1 MRGLSVLM
9 LDKAEFP
16 RDKPCGGAVSV
27 RGANALDFDLAPVVE
42 RTITDAKFTWRRKLE
57 CFRSSSG
64 VITYMTQ
71 RRHLDTFL
79 AERAVDAGVAF
90 RQRENLRSV
99 ERGRD
104 HVAVRAGG
112 HTYRGRALVVADGA
126 NGVAAKMA
134 GIQTDF
140 LRGIA
145 LEGNISPKGAF
156 PATWEKAIGIDFG
169 GLPGRV
175 RLGIPQ
181 GRPFEHRSRRLESTS
196 ARDCA
201 PPSPGSW
208 SLTGSIPPTF
218 GVYADIICRYATAT
232 RSWLTATC
240 CSVGDAAGVLD
251 PLTGEGIYGALWT
264 GKAAAANIRDYLD
277 GKTCGLDGYREQVER
292 QLLPDL
298 NVSRRLHDIFHM
310 WPSLFLGIERGTST
324 LWPAIERLL
333 QGESH
338 YLAVARDLGRI
349 WPLFGAHLRLHP
361 YEPTFAPDVGSARQ
375 GSTGALLP
383 AGGRTQDCGSS
394 AVGIHLMR
402 ILVDSSIKGASRLRK
417 GRSHSPYGKTL

>member
-1 MRGLSVLM
+1 MAFSSMHYDVIVVGAGPAGSSAARESALRGLSVLM

-42 RTITDAKFTWRRKLE
+42 RTITDAKFTWRGKLE
-57 CFRSSSG
+57 CSRSSSG

-169 GLPGRV
+169 GLPGGYGWVFPKGDHLNIGLGGWKHVGPRLRPAFARFVESYGFDPTDVWGV
-175 RLGIPQ
+175 RGHYLPI
-181 GRPFEHRSRRLESTS
+181 RHSDSKLVDSNV
-196 ARDCA
+196 
-201 PPSPGSW
+201 
-208 SLTGSIPPTF
+208 L
-218 GVYADIICRYATAT
+218 
-232 RSWLTATC
+232 L
-240 CSVGDAAGVLD
+240 VGDAAGVLD

-349 WPLFGAHLRLHP
+349 WPLLELISDFIRTNPPLHRMSGL
-361 YEPTFAPDVGSARQ
+361 PDNAQPERFFRRE
-375 GSTGALLP
+375 
-383 AGGRTQDCGSS
+383 GGHRTAAQ
-394 AVGIHLMR
+394 R
-402 ILVDSSIKGASRLRK
+402 
-417 GRSHSPYGKTL
+417 P

>member
-1 MRGLSVLM
+1 MAFSSMHYDVIVVGAGPAGSTAARESALRGLSVLM

-16 RDKPCGGAVSV
+16 RDKPCGGSV
-27 RGANALDFDLAPVVE
+27 TVRCASLLDFDLTPVVE
-42 RTITDAKFTWRRKLE
+42 GTITDAKFTWRGKLE
-57 CFRSSSG
+57 CSRSSSG

-90 RQRENLRSV
+90 RQRENITSV
-99 ERGRD
+99 DCGGD
-104 HVAVRAGG
+104 HVTVRAGG
-112 HTYRGRALVVADGA
+112 HTYRGRALVAADGA

-134 GIQTDF
+134 GIQTNF
-140 LRGIA
+140 LHGIA
-145 LEGNISPKGAF
+145 LEGNITPKGEF
-156 PATWEKAIGIDFG
+156 PSTWETTMGIDFG
-169 GLPGRV
+169 GLPGGYGWVFPKGDHLNIGLGGWKHVGPRLRRELGRLVESYGFDPTDLWGV
-175 RLGIPQ
+175 RGHYLPIRHSDSKLVDGNV
-181 GRPFEHRSRRLESTS
+181 L
-196 ARDCA
+196 
-201 PPSPGSW
+201 
-208 SLTGSIPPTF
+208 L
-218 GVYADIICRYATAT
+218 
-232 RSWLTATC
+232 
-240 CSVGDAAGVLD
+240 VGDAAGVLD

-349 WPLFGAHLRLHP
+349 WPLVEILSDFIRTTPALHRMSGLPDTAQPERFFRREGGHRTAAHRP
-361 YEPTFAPDVGSARQ
+361 
-375 GSTGALLP
+375 
-383 AGGRTQDCGSS
+383 
-394 AVGIHLMR
+394 
-402 ILVDSSIKGASRLRK
+402 
-417 GRSHSPYGKTL
+417 